1 MNHIAAIR
9 FFGQF
14 KQAMKETNVHEG
26 ETYLSKYKL
35 LKDKKYEAFTTFI
48 NKKIIPEIIRSYGYS
63 VSHEYFRID
72 ASGWV
77 SYHQDIEHNAETVG
91 LKPHLWNLMIAVEH
105 ENDATDWNDEVIKL
119 AHVRCPLKV
128 VIGYNACDNRDDGD
142 YIKLAFVAECLQ
154 QLLCFNRDHKDEFL
168 IILGNCKGT
177 NRQDYDAFD
186 YRGYIYDYDERAF
199 KRIS

>member
-1 MNHIAAIR
+1 MDHIDAIT

-14 KQAMKETNVHEG
+14 KQAMKETNIHKG

-35 LKDKKYEAFTTFI
+35 LKNNNLDSFTKFI
-48 NKKIIPEIIRSYGYS
+48 NKKIISKILRSHGYS
-63 VSHEYFRID
+63 ISHEYFRID
-72 ASGWV
+72 VSGWV
-77 SYHQDIEHNAETVG
+77 SYRQDVEHKAEIVG
-91 LKPHLWNLMIAVEH
+91 LKPHLWDLVVAVEH

-154 QLLCFNRDHKDEFL
+154 QLLCFNSDHKDEFL

-199 KRIS
+199 RRIP

>member
-1 MNHIAAIR
+1 MDHIDAIT

-14 KQAMKETNVHEG
+14 KQAMKETNIHDG

-35 LKDKKYEAFTTFI
+35 LKNNKRDAFTKFI
-48 NKKIIPEIIRSYGYS
+48 NKEIIPEIIRCHDYS

-77 SYHQDIEHNAETVG
+77 SHHQDVEATAKAVG
-91 LKPHLWNLMIAVEH
+91 LKAHLWNLLIAVEH
-105 ENDATDWNDEVIKL
+105 ENDTKDWNDEVIKL

-154 QLLCFNRDHKDEFL
+154 QLLCFNSDHKDEFL

-199 KRIS
+199 GRIP